1 MPKRDETHMAARRK
15 QILDAAS
22 ASINQ
27 KGIAGMSIAD
37 ISATAGLSVGAIYT
51 HFKSKEDIL
60 AALIAQTN
68 DTPVMDIFTDC
79 KTKAATLAR
88 LKALLHQVEQ
98 PGDATLHGRIAIEVV
113 ALAHRSPRVHD
124 AVETQYLDLR
134 AAVLRQVERLQSA
147 PDAAAAASI
156 GDCLLGLMLTTQLQ
170 QLTGITPDTE
180 VKLRAVK
187 YLLDQI
193 H

>member
-1 MPKRDETHMAARRK
+1 MPKRDESHMAARRK

-27 KGIAGMSIAD
+27 KGIAGMSISD
-37 ISATAGLSVGAIYT
+37 ISAAAGLSVGAIYT
-51 HFKSKEDIL
+51 HFKSKEEIL
-60 AALIAQTN
+60 AALIAHGN
-68 DTPVMDIFTDC
+68 DVQSMDLFNDC

-124 AVETQYLDLR
+124 AMETQYRDLR
-134 AAVLRQVERLQSA
+134 TAVLLQVERLQTL
-147 PDAAAAASI
+147 PDRATAALI
-156 GDCLLGLMLTTQLQ
+156 GDCLLGLMLTTQFQ
-170 QLTGITPDTE
+170 QLTGIKPDTE
-180 VKLRAVK
+180 VKLRAAK